1 VIKCHLSRL
10 MGEHKMNISDV
21 ARATGVHRNMVTLL
35 YQETASRV
43 DLESINRLCAFFN
56 VQVGELFEFIPD
68 AGKRKSS

>member
-1 VIKCHLSRL
+1 

-35 YQETASRV
+35 HQETASRV

-68 AGKRKSS
+68 TGMRKSA